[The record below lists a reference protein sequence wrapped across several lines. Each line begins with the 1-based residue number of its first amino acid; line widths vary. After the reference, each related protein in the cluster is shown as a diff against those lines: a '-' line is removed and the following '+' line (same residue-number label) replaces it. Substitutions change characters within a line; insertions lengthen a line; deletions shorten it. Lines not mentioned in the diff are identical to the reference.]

1 MKPSKNK
8 LKWCAKQK
16 YGIKI
21 IKESLNLQKAYLK
34 KSEIFGVSKND
45 TMEYVDYQKKLRK
58 IIENLTLEKAL
69 EIGMSRR
76 EFFYLKRKLESTDKP
91 LRLKEKILIRLNNF
105 I

>member
-1 MKPSKNK
+1 MGYRQTEN
-8 LKWCAKQK
+8 WK
-16 YGIKI
+16 YQISTG
-21 IKESLNLQKAYLK
+21 LNLVDQESNELEQ
-34 KSEIFGVSKND
+34 SEIFGVSKND